1 MVSKNKNLKMLKRLF
16 PITLLTFIATVVFAQ
31 NPQPAGIATSNSSNQ
46 PEGILACAPGTG
58 NEAGTISLGA
68 FNGSS
73 NDVDFDTMYLCFN
86 DQILIDHD
94 AGTEDFSGD
103 PITSSP
109 SGIGYAVYDC
119 PPSPA
124 FNGELATIQTDP
136 CLTNNPP
143 PTGGAVLPYIAT
155 PPNTT
160 GDIIFDNDG
169 GIQTFFAAGAPVL
182 KWFAPITYDSLSID
196 AGTGIGSANYE
207 GLPSGPCVDVNEQEA
222 FAVVYLNE
230 ITAINQQTS
239 GTLGGNPNVSNCIGT
254 FEVDGGLPEFDTNES
269 YNISI
274 TLASDPSVTGSLV
287 SVVNG
292 LAKFQIFEPGLYDIS
307 ITDGK
312 ACPASFQMDM
322 SGCTALGTNI
332 DNVTALPA
340 STVCVPF
347 YAQDFTDIFSFQYT
361 IHWDPTILSFA
372 NANFVNPDLNNYD
385 LNFNTVGTDALTASF
400 FYFTG
405 VSLTVPDGDPLFEIC
420 FNVLGPVGSM
430 SPITIDGD
438 PTIIDVYNGN
448 NVYLGFVSNAG
459 SVTIVNQAIFDITIT
474 PNDVSCNGLSD
485 GSIDFTVNTPS
496 NGTAPYNIGYS
507 EVGNPGNNG
516 SITGVNDGEMVT
528 QPGLPAGTYAITI
541 GDSSIPPVVDLD
553 TIIIDEPPILGAS
566 ISVSQPIL
574 CFGDTN
580 GSFTAD
586 VIVGGVIL
594 PNPGPEYTFLW
605 TPGNI
610 TTQTI
615 SSVDPA
621 LGTYAVTITDGNMCT
636 AVASTTPS
644 QPAEL
649 TASIIVTD
657 AACSGID
664 DGQIEATGM
673 GGVVVGDYTYA
684 WSTTPVQTTQIA
696 TNLGIGTYTV
706 TITDDNMC
714 TATATGTVSAAT
726 IIFANSVVQDVQCNG
741 ADDGAIFHAPSV
753 IGTNNGGYTYQWSPN
768 VSTMSSAS
776 PLAPGTYTTTIT
788 DALGCNIDTTIT
800 ISEPDALMIDGM
812 VNTTDE
818 TCAVGGNDGTASVN
832 VIGGTPFPDGS
843 YTYTWTCCVGVDA
856 NSVNN
861 IPQGNYVV
869 TIEDA
874 NGCETFA
881 PFTINPPTPPMI
893 VSFDSIP
900 VPCPNSTTG
909 ELTVNAIEGN
919 TAITGYTWTFPNGTN
934 ANGQTISNLGP
945 GTYTVTVTAAD
956 GCIAIDSATLFAP
969 EQLVLVQPLPTNP
982 SCFGLEDGTAAVE
995 MSGGT
1000 MPYNYQWSA
1009 NANNSM
1015 NAVVPGIGSGTYTV
1029 TITDANFCDQV
1040 VTEVILEDP
1049 DSISIE
1055 FPFANITPVSCFDQV
1070 AADCDGGALA
1080 LASGGGS
1087 GTNIYTFVWSS
1098 GEIETDINSTATQL
1112 CQGIQSV
1119 TVTDANNC
1127 FAIAEVNI
1135 LAPPPLGIDPTLN
1148 EPSCFGASDGSITA
1162 NGSGGTPAYTFDWG
1176 NGNTDVTLANIPAG
1190 DYPVTVTD
1198 MNGCEFDTIVTL
1210 GEPELLVAFIDSTEN
1225 VTCSGDADGFIQVG
1239 FTGGN
1244 GDPMTYTWSGGL
1256 TSTTNTVS
1264 DLAPGNYT
1272 VTVEDANGC
1281 SAEVSQVIT
1290 EPIPVFG
1297 FIPTPE
1303 EPICN
1308 GDQTLLT
1315 VETAGGGVGGPYT
1328 FSIDGGPAQNIGTAI
1343 SVFAGDHV
1351 VEISDGNGCTYTEDI
1366 FINQPPPIII
1376 NLGPDVEI
1384 QLGESLQLNAI
1395 LSGSNVPIDSIIWT
1409 PMIFDSTSCMNCLN
1423 PTVSPIDDQIYTIE
1437 IFDINGCN
1445 GSDDIL
1451 VEVDKN
1457 RNVYIPNVFTPNGD
1471 GYNDEFQVFSG
1482 PGVTQINSMQIF
1494 DRWGELVFQR
1504 NNLSPSAFPDIAN
1517 GWDGRFRGKIMN
1529 PGVFVYLIEVTFDD
1543 GVTLLYRGDLTL
1555 LH

>member
-1 MVSKNKNLKMLKRLF
+1 MVSKNNNLKMLKRLF
-16 PITLLTFIATVVFAQ
+16 PISLLTLMATVVFAQ
-31 NPQPAGIATSNSSNQ
+31 NPRPAGVVTTNSSNL
-46 PEGILACAPGTG
+46 PESILACAPGAG
-58 NEAGTISLGA
+58 NEAGTISLGT
-68 FNGSS
+68 FVGSS

-103 PITSSP
+103 PIPGSP
-109 SGIGYAVYDC
+109 AGIGYAVYDC
-119 PPSPA
+119 PPTA
-124 FNGELATIQTDP
+124 VFNGELAIIQTDP
-136 CLTNNPP
+136 CITSNPP

-169 GIQTFFAAGAPVL
+169 GIQNFFNAGAPVL
-182 KWFAPITYDSLSID
+182 KWFAPITYDSLSVT
-196 AGTGIGSANYE
+196 GGIGFAHYE

-230 ITAINQQTS
+230 ITATNLQTS
-239 GTLGGNPNVSNCIGT
+239 GTLGGSPAISNCVGT
-254 FEVDGGLPEFDTNES
+254 FEISGGLPEFDSNES

-274 TLASDPSVTGSLV
+274 TLNSNPAVTGTLV
-287 SVVNG
+287 GVTSGV
-292 LAKFQIFEPGLYDIS
+292 AKFRITEPGLYDITIS
-307 ITDGK
+307 DGK

-322 SGCTALGTNI
+322 AGCVALGTEI
-332 DNVTALPA
+332 PDVTATPA

-347 YAQDFTDIFSFQYT
+347 YAENFNDIFSFQYS

-372 NANFVNPDLNNYD
+372 SINYVNSDLNNID
-385 LNFNTVGTDALTASF
+385 LNFAAVSADALTASF
-400 FYFTG
+400 FYLSAGAT
-405 VSLTVPDGDPLFEIC
+405 SLTVPDGDALFEVC
-420 FNVLGPVGSM
+420 FNVLGPVGSS

-438 PTIIDVYNGN
+438 PTIIDVYNGSD
-448 NVYLGFVSNAG
+448 VYLGFVPNAG
-459 SVTIVNQAIFDITIT
+459 SVTIVSQAIFDIDIT

-485 GSIDFTVNTPS
+485 GSFDVTINTPS
-496 NGTAPYNIGYS
+496 NGTAPFDIAYLEI
-507 EVGNPGNNG
+507 GNPGNNG
-516 SITGVNDGEMVT
+516 SITGVNEGQMVS
-528 QPGLPAGTYAITI
+528 QPGLPAGTYALTIT
-541 GDSSIPPVVDLD
+541 DSSVPAVVDLD

-586 VIVGGVIL
+586 VIVGGVVVN
-594 PNPGPEYTFLW
+594 NPGPEYTFSW

-615 SSVDPA
+615 TNVDPS

-649 TASIIVTD
+649 TVGVTVTD

-664 DGQIEATGM
+664 NGQIEANGI
-673 GGVVVGDYTYA
+673 GGVIAGNYTYA

-726 IIFANSVVQDVQCNG
+726 IIYASSVVSDVNCNG
-741 ADDGAIFHAPSV
+741 ADDGAIFHVPSV

-788 DALGCNIDTTIT
+788 DALGCNIDTTIV
-800 ISEPDALMIDGM
+800 ISEPDPLVIDGM

-818 TCAVGGNDGTASVN
+818 TCAIGGNDGTASVN
-832 VIGGTPFPDGS
+832 IIGGTPFPDGS
-843 YTYTWTCCVGVDA
+843 YNYIWTCCAGINA
-856 NSVNN
+856 NSVDN
-861 IPQGNYVV
+861 IPSGNYVV
-869 TIEDA
+869 NIEDA
-874 NGCETFA
+874 NGCEVFS
-881 PFTINPPTPPMI
+881 PFTINPPTPPTI
-893 VSFDSIP
+893 VSFDS
-900 VPCPNSTTG
+900 VSVDCPNDTDG
-909 ELTVNAIEGN
+909 ELTVNATPGN
-919 TAITGYTWTFPNGTN
+919 APILNYIWTFPNGSN
-934 ANGQTISNLGP
+934 ANGQTITNLGP

-956 GCIAIDSATLFAP
+956 GCEVVDSATLFAP
-969 EQLVLVQPLPTNP
+969 EQLMLVQPLPTNP
-982 SCFGLEDGTAAVE
+982 NCYGENSGTAAVQ
-995 MSGGT
+995 MSGGSL
-1000 MPYNYQWSA
+1000 PYSYQWSA
-1009 NANNSM
+1009 NAGGST
-1015 NAVVPGIGSGTYTV
+1015 NAVVPALGAGTYTV
-1029 TITDANFCDQV
+1029 TVVDANMCDQV
-1040 VTEVILEDP
+1040 VTEVILENP
-1049 DSISIE
+1049 DSITIV
-1055 FPFANITPVSCFDQV
+1055 FPDIDITPVSCFNQV
-1070 AADCDGGALA
+1070 IDCDGGAMA
-1080 LASGGGS
+1080 LASGGNAPS
-1087 GTNIYTFVWSS
+1087 AIYTFSWSS
-1098 GEIETDINSTATQL
+1098 GEIEVDMSSTASQL

-1119 TVTDANNC
+1119 TVTDENNC
-1127 FAIAEVNI
+1127 SNIAEVDI
-1135 LAPPPLGIDPTLN
+1135 PAPPQLGLIPTLN

-1162 NGSGGTPAYTFDWG
+1162 NGTGGVPAYTFEWG
-1176 NGNTDVTLANIPAG
+1176 NGTTDITLANIPAG

-1198 MNGCEFDTIVTL
+1198 MNGCVFDTIVTL
-1210 GEPELLVAFIDSTEN
+1210 GEPEILIAIVDSTEN
-1225 VTCSGDADGFIQVG
+1225 VTCGGDADGFIRVS

-1244 GDPMTYTWSGGL
+1244 GDPMTYTWSGGI
-1256 TSTTNTVS
+1256 SSTNTATGLS
-1264 DLAPGNYT
+1264 PGTYT
-1272 VTVEDANGC
+1272 VTVADANGC
-1281 SAEVSQVIT
+1281 TAEVSQVIT

-1297 FIPTPE
+1297 FIPTPD

-1315 VETAGGGVGGPYT
+1315 VETAGGGTGAPYT

-1343 SVFAGDHV
+1343 NVFAGNHV

-1366 FINQPPPIII
+1366 FINEPPAVMV

-1384 QLGESLQLNAI
+1384 QLGESIQLNAI
-1395 LSGSNVPIDSIIWT
+1395 LSGSNVPIDSIVWT
-1409 PMIFDSTSCMNCLN
+1409 PMIFDSTSCTNCLN
-1423 PTVSPIDDQIYTIE
+1423 PTVSPLDDQLYIVE
-1437 IFDINGCN
+1437 VFDVNGCN
-1445 GSDDIL
+1445 GSDDIFI
-1451 VEVDKN
+1451 EVDKN

-1471 GYNDEFQVFSG
+1471 GFNDEFQVFSG
-1482 PGVTQINSMQIF
+1482 PGVTQINSMQIY
-1494 DRWGELVFQR
+1494 DRWGELVFER
-1504 NNLSPSAFPDIAN
+1504 NNLAPSAFPDIAN
-1517 GWDGRFRGKIMN
+1517 GWDGRFRGRIMN

-1543 GVTLLYRGDLTL
+1543 GVTLLFRGDLTL

>member
-1 MVSKNKNLKMLKRLF
+1 MVSKNNNLKMLKRLF
-16 PITLLTFIATVVFAQ
+16 PITLLTFMATVVFAQ
-31 NPQPAGIATSNSSNQ
+31 NPQPAGIATSDFSNQ
-46 PEGILACAPGTG
+46 PEGILACAPGAG

-68 FNGSS
+68 FIGSS
-73 NDVDFDTMYLCFN
+73 NDVDFDTMYLCWN

-94 AGTEDFSGD
+94 AGSEDFSGD

-119 PPSPA
+119 PPDVL

-136 CLTNNPP
+136 CVTSNPP

-160 GDIIFDNDG
+160 GDIIFDNQG
-169 GIQTFFAAGAPVL
+169 GIQGFFNGGAPVL
-182 KWFAPITYDSLSID
+182 KWFAPITYDSLSI
-196 AGTGIGSANYE
+196 TGGVGFANYE

-230 ITAINQQTS
+230 IVPSNIQTS
-239 GTLGGNPNVSNCIGT
+239 FPPTTGEPISDCFGAFDIT
-254 FEVDGGLPEFDTNES
+254 GGLPEFDPSES

-274 TLASDPSVTGSLV
+274 TLASNPSVTGTLV

-292 LAKFQIFEPGLYDIS
+292 LAKFKITEPGLYNIS

-312 ACPASFQMDM
+312 SCPANFDMDM
-322 SGCTALGTNI
+322 AGCTALGTNI
-332 DNVTALPA
+332 PDVTALPA

-347 YAQDFTDIFSFQYT
+347 SAQDFTDIFSFQYS
-361 IHWDPTILSFA
+361 IHWDPTILSYA
-372 NANFVNPDLNNYD
+372 NANFVNPDLNNID
-385 LNFNTVGTDALTASF
+385 LLFATVGTDALTTSF
-400 FYFTG
+400 FYLSG
-405 VSLTVPDGDPLFEIC
+405 GAASLTVPDGDILFEIC
-420 FNVLGPVGSM
+420 FNVLGPIGST

-438 PTIIDVYNGN
+438 PTIIDVYNGS
-448 NVYLGFVSNAG
+448 NVYLGFVPNAG
-459 SVTIVNQAIFDITIT
+459 SVTVVNQALFDITIT

-485 GSIDFTVNTPS
+485 GSIDFTVNIPS
-496 NGTAPYNIGYS
+496 NGTAPYDIGYS
-507 EVGNPGNNG
+507 QVGNPTNNG
-516 SITGVNDGEMVT
+516 AITGINEGEMVS
-528 QPGLPAGTYAITI
+528 QPGLPAGTYALTIT
-541 GDSSIPPVVDLD
+541 DSSVPAVVDLD
-553 TIIIDEPPILGAS
+553 TILIEEPPILGAS

-586 VIVGGVIL
+586 VIVGGVIVN
-594 PNPGPEYTFLW
+594 NPGPEYTFLW
-605 TPGNI
+605 TPGNV

-615 SSVDPA
+615 PNVDPA

-644 QPAEL
+644 QPSEL
-649 TASIIVTD
+649 TVDVMVTD

-664 DGQIEATGM
+664 NGEIEATGM
-673 GGVVVGDYTYA
+673 GGVTGTGTYTYA
-684 WSTTPVQTTQIA
+684 WSTTPTQTTQIA

-726 IIFANSVVQDVQCNG
+726 IIFANSVVQDVNCNG
-741 ADDGAIFHAPSV
+741 ANDGAIFHAPSV

-800 ISEPDALMIDGM
+800 ISEPDALLIDGI

-818 TCAVGGNDGTASVN
+818 TCAIGGNDGTASVN
-832 VIGGTPFPDGS
+832 VIGGTPFPNGS

-861 IPQGNYVV
+861 VPSGAYVV

-874 NGCETFA
+874 NGCQTFS
-881 PFTINPPTPPMI
+881 PFTINPPTPPTI
-893 VSFDSIP
+893 VSFDSIS
-900 VPCPNSTTG
+900 VDCPTDTNG
-909 ELTVNAIEGN
+909 ELTVNATDGN
-919 TAITGYTWTFPNGTN
+919 TPITDYSWTFPNGSIV
-934 ANGQTISNLGP
+934 NGQTISNLGP
-945 GTYTVTVTAAD
+945 GTYTVTVTSAD
-956 GCIAIDSATLFAP
+956 GCEAIDSAFLYAP
-969 EQLVLVQPLPTNP
+969 EQLMLVQPLPTNP
-982 SCFGLEDGTAAVE
+982 NCYGESTGTAAVQ

-1000 MPYNYQWSA
+1000 TPYVYQWST
-1009 NANNSM
+1009 NAGNST
-1015 NAVVPGIGSGTYTV
+1015 NSAVPALPSGTYTV
-1029 TITDANFCDQV
+1029 TITDANMCDQI

-1049 DSISIE
+1049 DSITIV
-1055 FPFANITPVSCFDQV
+1055 FTDITPVSCFDQV
-1070 AADCDGGALA
+1070 VDCDGGATA
-1080 LASGGGS
+1080 LASGGNAPS
-1087 GTNIYTFVWSS
+1087 AIYTFSWSS
-1098 GEIETDINSTATQL
+1098 GELEVDMSSTATEL
-1112 CQGIQSV
+1112 CQGLQ
-1119 TVTDANNC
+1119 TVNVQDENGC
-1127 FAIAEVNI
+1127 FNSATVDIP
-1135 LAPPPLGIDPTLN
+1135 APPQLGLNPTLN

-1162 NGSGGTPAYTFDWG
+1162 NGTGGVPAYTFEWG
-1176 NGNTDVTLANIPAG
+1176 NGTTDITLANIPAG

-1198 MNGCEFDTIVTL
+1198 MNGCEFETMVTL
-1210 GEPELLVAFIDSTEN
+1210 GEPEVLVAVLDSTEN
-1225 VTCSGDADGFIQVG
+1225 VTCGGDADGYIQVD

-1244 GDPMTYTWSGGL
+1244 GDPMTYTWSGGV
-1256 TSTTNTVS
+1256 STTNIAS
-1264 DLAPGNYT
+1264 GLSPGVYT
-1272 VTVEDANGC
+1272 VTISDVNGC
-1281 SAEVSQVIT
+1281 SDEVSYNVT

-1297 FIPTPE
+1297 FIPTPL

-1315 VETAGGGVGGPYT
+1315 VETAGGGTGAPYT
-1328 FSIDGGPAQNIGTAI
+1328 FSVDGGPAQNIGTAI
-1343 SVFAGDHV
+1343 NVFAGDHV
-1351 VEISDGNGCTYTEDI
+1351 VEISDGNGCTYTENI
-1366 FINQPPPIII
+1366 FINEPPAIIV

-1409 PMIFDSTSCMNCLN
+1409 PAIFDSTSCLNCLN
-1423 PTVSPIDDQIYTIE
+1423 PVVSPLDDQTYSVE

-1445 GSDDIL
+1445 GSDDIFI
-1451 VEVDKN
+1451 EVDKN
-1457 RNVYIPNVFTPNGD
+1457 RNVFIPNVFTPNGD
-1471 GYNDEFQVFSG
+1471 GFNDEFQVFSG
-1482 PGVTQINSMQIF
+1482 PGVTQINSMQVF
-1494 DRWGELVFQR
+1494 DRWGELVFER
-1504 NNLSPSAFPDIAN
+1504 NNLAPSAFPDVAN
-1517 GWDGRFRGKIMN
+1517 GWDGRFRGRIMN

-1543 GVTLLYRGDLTL
+1543 GITLLYRGDVTL
-1555 LH
+1555 LD

>member
-1 MVSKNKNLKMLKRLF
+1 MVSKNNNLKMLKRLF
-16 PITLLTFIATVVFAQ
+16 PITLLTFMATVAFAQ
-31 NPQPAGIATSNSSNQ
+31 NPRPIQVEKVVTDPNQ
-46 PEGILACAPGTG
+46 ESILACPPGMQ
-58 NEAGTISLGA
+58 NFAGTVSLGT
-68 FNGSS
+68 FTGSS
-73 NDVDFDTMYLCFN
+73 NDINLNTMYLCLG
-86 DQILIDHD
+86 DQVEIIHN
-94 AGTEDFSGD
+94 GDFDLSGD
-103 PITSSP
+103 PAPATP
-109 SGIGYAVYDC
+109 PGIGYAFYDC
-119 PPSPA
+119 AP
-124 FNGELATIQTDP
+124 TIDGPDLITITTTDA
-136 CLTNNPP
+136 CLYQNPTFGNPP
-143 PTGGAVLPYIAT
+143 IASIG
-155 PPNTT
+155 PNNIWVATSTVNMQDLDIVNT
-160 GDIIFDNDG
+160 GDLQDG
-169 GIQTFFAAGAPVL
+169 FNNGDPVQF
-182 KWFAPITYDSLSID
+182 WFSPITLDEFATQGYENS
-196 AGTGIGSANYE
+196 GS
-207 GLPSGPCVDVNEQEA
+207 CVNSNVNAA
-222 FAVVYLNE
+222 FSVVYLNE
-230 ITAINQQTS
+230 ITATNIQTS
-239 GTLGGNPNVSNCIGT
+239 FPPANGEPLSSCFGAFDIA
-254 FEVDGGLPEFDTNES
+254 GGLPEFDSNES

-274 TLASDPSVTGSLV
+274 TLNGNPTVTGTLV

-292 LAKFQIFEPGLYDIS
+292 LAKFKITEPGLYDIS
-307 ITDGK
+307 VTDGK
-312 ACPASFQMDM
+312 ACPANFQIDM
-322 SGCTALGTNI
+322 AGCVALRTNI
-332 DNVTALPA
+332 PDVTALPA

-347 YAQDFTDIFSFQYT
+347 FAQDFTDIFSFQYS

-372 NANFVNPDLNNYD
+372 NANFVNPDLNNID
-385 LNFNTVGTDALTASF
+385 LNFNTVGIDALTTSF
-400 FYFTG
+400 FYFSG
-405 VSLTVPDGDPLFEIC
+405 VSVTVPDGDPLFEIC

-438 PTIIDVYNGN
+438 PTIIDVYNGS
-448 NVYLGFVSNAG
+448 NVFLGFVPNAG
-459 SVTIVNQAIFDITIT
+459 SVTVVNQAIFNITIT
-474 PNDVSCNGLSD
+474 PNDVTCNGLSN
-485 GSIDFTVNTPS
+485 GSIDFTINVPS

-507 EVGNPGNNG
+507 EVGNPPNNG
-516 SITGVNDGEMVT
+516 AITGVNDGEMVS
-528 QPGLPAGTYAITI
+528 QPGLPAGTYALTI
-541 GDSSIPPVVDLD
+541 ADSSFPPVVDLD
-553 TIIIDEPPILGAS
+553 TIVIEEPPILGAS

-586 VIVGGVIL
+586 VIVGGVIVS
-594 PNPGPEYTFLW
+594 NPGPEYTFLW

-610 TTQTI
+610 TSQTI
-615 SSVDPA
+615 PNVNPA
-621 LGTYAVTITDGNMCT
+621 LGTYAVTITDGNGCE

-644 QPAEL
+644 QPSEL
-649 TASIIVTD
+649 TVGVTVTD

-664 DGQIEATGM
+664 NGEIEATGI
-673 GGVVVGDYTYA
+673 GGVSAGTYA
-684 WSTTPVQTTQIA
+684 YTWSTTPTQTTQIA

-714 TATATGTVSAAT
+714 EATATGTVSAAT
-726 IIFANSVVQDVQCNG
+726 IIFANSVVSDVQCNG

-753 IGTNNGGYTYQWSPN
+753 IGTNNGGYTYLWFPN

-800 ISEPDALMIDGM
+800 IAEPDALVIDGM

-832 VIGGTPFPDGS
+832 VTGGTPFPNGS

-861 IPQGNYVV
+861 VPQGNYIV

-874 NGCETFA
+874 NNCDISAT
-881 PFTINPPTPPMI
+881 FTINPPTPPMI
-893 VSFDSIP
+893 VSFDSIS
-900 VPCPNSTTG
+900 VDCPSDTNG
-909 ELTVNAIEGN
+909 ELTVNATEGN
-919 TAITGYTWTFPNGTN
+919 TPITGYSWTFPNGTN
-934 ANGQTISNLGP
+934 ANGQTISNLGS

-956 GCIAIDSATLFAP
+956 GCVAIDSAFLYAP

-982 SCFGLEDGTAAVE
+982 NCFGESSGTAAVQ

-1000 MPYNYQWSA
+1000 MPYIYQWSA
-1009 NANNSM
+1009 NAGNST
-1015 NAVVPGIGSGTYTV
+1015 NSAVPSLGAGTYTV
-1029 TITDANFCDQV
+1029 TVTDDNMCDQV
-1040 VTEVILEDP
+1040 VTEVILENP
-1049 DSISIE
+1049 DSITIV
-1055 FPFANITPVSCFDQV
+1055 FTDITPVSCFDQV
-1070 AADCDGGALA
+1070 VDCDGGATV
-1080 LASGGGS
+1080 LASGGNAPS
-1087 GTNIYTFVWSS
+1087 AIYTFSWSS
-1098 GEIETDINSTATQL
+1098 GEIEVAMSSMASEL
-1112 CQGIQSV
+1112 CQGLQTV
-1119 TVTDANNC
+1119 VVTDENNC
-1127 FAIAEVNI
+1127 FNVATVDIP
-1135 LAPPPLGIDPTLN
+1135 APPQLGLAPTLN

-1162 NGSGGTPAYTFDWG
+1162 NGTGGVPAYTFEWG
-1176 NGNTDVTLANIPAG
+1176 NGTTDITLANISAG

-1198 MNGCEFDTIVTL
+1198 MNGCEFETIVNL
-1210 GEPELLVAFIDSTEN
+1210 GEPEILIAFVDSTGN
-1225 VTCSGDADGFIQVG
+1225 VTCSGDSDGFIQVD

-1256 TSTTNTVS
+1256 NSTTNTVS
-1264 DLAPGNYT
+1264 GLAPGIYT
-1272 VTVEDANGC
+1272 VTIEDANGC

-1315 VETAGGGVGGPYT
+1315 VETAAGGVGGPYT

-1351 VEISDGNGCTYTEDI
+1351 VEISDGSGCTYTEDI
-1366 FINQPPPIII
+1366 FINQPPAILV

-1423 PTVSPIDDQIYTIE
+1423 PTISPLDDQLYTIE

-1445 GSDDIL
+1445 GSDDIF

-1482 PGVTQINSMQIF
+1482 PGVTQINSMQVF

-1504 NNLSPSAFPDIAN
+1504 NNLSPAAFPDVAN
-1517 GWDGRFRGKIMN
+1517 GWDGRFRGKTMN
-1529 PGVFVYLIEVTFDD
+1529 SGVFVYLIEVTFDD
-1543 GVTLLYRGDLTL
+1543 GITLLYRGDVTL
-1555 LH
+1555 LQ

>member
-1 MVSKNKNLKMLKRLF
+1 MVSKNNNLKMLKRLF
-16 PITLLTFIATVVFAQ
+16 PITLLTFMATVAFAQ
-31 NPQPAGIATSNSSNQ
+31 NPRPIQVEKVITDSNQ
-46 PEGILACAPGTG
+46 ESILACPPGMQ
-58 NEAGTISLGA
+58 NFAGTVDLGT
-68 FNGSS
+68 FTGSS
-73 NDVDFDTMYLCFN
+73 NDINLNTMYLCFG
-86 DQILIDHD
+86 DQVEIIHN
-94 AGTEDFSGD
+94 GDFDLSGD
-103 PITSSP
+103 PAPATP
-109 SGIGYAVYDC
+109 PGIGYAFYDC
-119 PPSPA
+119 APTVDGPDLITITTTDACLYQNPS
-124 FNGELATIQTDP
+124 FG
-136 CLTNNPP
+136 NPP
-143 PTGGAVLPYIAT
+143 VASIGPNNIWVGTSTVNMQDLDIVNSGALQ
-155 PPNTT
+155 
-160 GDIIFDNDG
+160 DG
-169 GIQTFFAAGAPVL
+169 FNNGNPIQF
-182 KWFAPITYDSLSID
+182 WFAPITLDEFATQGYENS
-196 AGTGIGSANYE
+196 GS
-207 GLPSGPCVDVNEQEA
+207 CVNSNINAA
-222 FAVVYLNE
+222 FSVVYLNE
-230 ITAINQQTS
+230 ITATNLQTS
-239 GTLGGNPNVSNCIGT
+239 FPPTTGEPISSCFGAFDIA
-254 FEVDGGLPEFDTNES
+254 GGLPEFDNNES

-274 TLASDPSVTGSLV
+274 TLNGNPTTAGTLV

-292 LAKFQIFEPGLYDIS
+292 LAKFKITEPGIYDIS

-312 ACPASFQMDM
+312 ACPANFQMDM
-322 SGCTALGTNI
+322 AGCTALGTDI

-347 YAQDFTDIFSFQYT
+347 YAQDFTDIFSFQYS

-372 NANFVNPDLNNYD
+372 NANFVNPDLNNVD
-385 LNFNTVGTDALTASF
+385 LNFNPVGTDALTASF
-400 FYFTG
+400 FYFSGTS
-405 VSLTVPDGDPLFEIC
+405 VTVADGDPLFEIC

-438 PTIIDVYNGN
+438 PTIIDVYNGSN
-448 NVYLGFVSNAG
+448 TYLGFVPNAG
-459 SVTIVNQAIFDITIT
+459 SVTVVTQAIFDITIT

-485 GSIDFTVNTPS
+485 GSIDFTVNVPS

-507 EVGNPGNNG
+507 EVGNPTNNG
-516 SITGVNDGEMVT
+516 SITGVNDGQMVS
-528 QPGLPAGTYAITI
+528 QPGLPAGTYALTI
-541 GDSSIPPVVDLD
+541 ADSSMPPVVDLD
-553 TIIIDEPPILGAS
+553 TIIVEEPPILGAS

-586 VIVGGVIL
+586 VIVGGVIVS
-594 PNPGPEYTFLW
+594 NPGPEYTFLW

-610 TTQTI
+610 ATQTI
-615 SSVDPA
+615 PNVNPA
-621 LGTYAVTITDGNMCT
+621 LGTYAVTITDGNGCE

-644 QPAEL
+644 QPSEL
-649 TASIIVTD
+649 TVGVMVTD

-664 DGQIEATGM
+664 NGEIEATGM
-673 GGVVVGDYTYA
+673 GGVSAGTYSYA
-684 WSTTPVQTTQIA
+684 WSTTPIQTTQIA

-714 TATATGTVSAAT
+714 EATATGTVSAAT

-768 VSTMSSAS
+768 VSTMSSGS

-800 ISEPDALMIDGM
+800 ISEPDALVIDGM

-832 VIGGTPFPDGS
+832 VIGGTPFPNGT
-843 YTYTWTCCVGVDA
+843 YTYNWTCCVGVDA

-861 IPQGNYVV
+861 VPQGNYVV

-881 PFTINPPTPPMI
+881 PFTINPPSPPTI

-900 VPCPNSTTG
+900 VPCPSSTTG
-909 ELTVNAIEGN
+909 ELTVNATEGN
-919 TAITGYTWTFPNGTN
+919 TPITGYSWTFPNGTN

-956 GCIAIDSATLFAP
+956 GCVAIDSATLFAP
-969 EQLVLVQPLPTNP
+969 EQLLLVQTLPTDP
-982 SCFGLEDGTAAVE
+982 SCFGLDDGTATVQ

-1000 MPYNYQWSA
+1000 MPYAYQWST
-1009 NANNSM
+1009 NAGSSTNS
-1015 NAVVPGIGSGTYTV
+1015 AVPNLLAGTYTV
-1029 TITDANFCDQV
+1029 TITDDNLCDQV

-1049 DSISIE
+1049 AEIDIDFTDSSG
-1055 FPFANITPVSCFDQV
+1055 VSCFGQV
-1070 AADCDGGALA
+1070 IDCDGSAMA
-1080 LASGGGS
+1080 LASGGGT

-1098 GEIETDINSTATQL
+1098 GEIETAMNSTATQL
-1112 CQGIQSV
+1112 CQGIQYV
-1119 TVTDANNC
+1119 TATDGNNC
-1127 FAIAEVNI
+1127 FAIDSVLI
-1135 LAPPPLGIDPTLN
+1135 SAPPPLGFDLPILNQPTCN
-1148 EPSCFGASDGSITA
+1148 GDSDGSITA
-1162 NGSGGTPAYTFDWG
+1162 NGDGGEPAYTFEWD
-1176 NGNTDVTLANIPAG
+1176 NGTTDITLANIPAG
-1190 DYPVTVTD
+1190 DYPITVTD
-1198 MNGCEFDTIVTL
+1198 MNGCLFDTIFTL
-1210 GEPELLVAFIDSTEN
+1210 DEPDILIAIVDSTEN
-1225 VTCSGDADGFIQVG
+1225 VTCSGDSDGFIQVD

-1256 TSTTNTVS
+1256 TSTTNSVS
-1264 DLAPGNYT
+1264 GLAPGTYT

-1366 FINQPPPIII
+1366 FINEPPAIIV

-1384 QLGESLQLNAI
+1384 QLGESIQLNAI

-1409 PMIFDSTSCMNCLN
+1409 PMIFDSTSCMNCLS
-1423 PTVSPIDDQIYTIE
+1423 PTVSPLDDQTYTVE

-1445 GSDDIL
+1445 GSDDIF

-1494 DRWGELVFQR
+1494 DRWGEVVFQR
-1504 NNLSPSAFPDIAN
+1504 NNLSPSAFPDVAN
-1517 GWDGRFRGKIMN
+1517 GWDGRFRGKVMN
-1529 PGVFVYLIEVTFDD
+1529 SGVFVYLIEVSFDD
-1543 GVTLLYRGDLTL
+1543 GITLLYRGDLTL

>member
-1 MVSKNKNLKMLKRLF
+1 MLKRLF
-16 PITLLTFIATVVFAQ
+16 PITLLTFMATVAFAQ
-31 NPQPAGIATSNSSNQ
+31 NPRPIQVEKVISDPNQ
-46 PEGILACAPGTG
+46 ESILACPPGMQ
-58 NEAGTISLGA
+58 NFAGTVSLGT
-68 FNGSS
+68 FTGSS
-73 NDVDFDTMYLCFN
+73 NDINLNTMYLCLG
-86 DQILIDHD
+86 DQVEIIHN
-94 AGTEDFSGD
+94 GDFDLSGD
-103 PITSSP
+103 PAPATTP
-109 SGIGYAVYDC
+109 GIGYAFYDC
-119 PPSPA
+119 APTVDGPD
-124 FNGELATIQTDP
+124 LITITTTDA
-136 CLTNNPP
+136 CLYQNPTFGNPP
-143 PTGGAVLPYIAT
+143 VANIGPNNIWVATSTVNMQDLDIENTGALQ
-155 PPNTT
+155 
-160 GDIIFDNDG
+160 DG
-169 GIQTFFAAGAPVL
+169 FNNGNPVQF
-182 KWFAPITYDSLSID
+182 WFSPITLDEFATQGYENS
-196 AGTGIGSANYE
+196 GS
-207 GLPSGPCVDVNEQEA
+207 CVNSNVNAA
-222 FAVVYLNE
+222 FSVVYLNE
-230 ITAINQQTS
+230 ITATNQQTS
-239 GTLGGNPNVSNCIGT
+239 GTFGAGSDLSNCIGT
-254 FEVDGGLPEFDTNES
+254 FELNGGLPEFDSNES

-274 TLASDPSVTGSLV
+274 TLNGNPSVTGSLI
-287 SVVNG
+287 SVING

-312 ACPASFQMDM
+312 ACPANFQMDM

-332 DNVTALPA
+332 ADVTALPA
-340 STVCVPF
+340 TTVCVPF
-347 YAQDFTDIFSFQYT
+347 FAQDFTDIFSFQYT

-372 NANFVNPDLNNYD
+372 NANFVNPDLNNLD
-385 LNFNTVGTDALTASF
+385 LNFNTVGADGLATSF
-400 FYFTG
+400 FYDFGSGAT
-405 VSLTVPDGDPLFEIC
+405 LTIPDGDPLFEIC

-448 NVYLGFVSNAG
+448 NVYLGFVSNTG

-485 GSIDFTVNTPS
+485 GSIDFTVNVPS

-507 EVGNPGNNG
+507 EVGNPTNNG

-528 QPGLPAGTYAITI
+528 QPGLPAGTYALTI
-541 GDSSIPPVVDLD
+541 ADSSVPPVVDLD
-553 TIIIDEPPILGAS
+553 TIVIDEPPILGAS

-586 VIVGGVIL
+586 VIVGGVIVS
-594 PNPGPEYTFLW
+594 NPGPEYTFLW

-610 TTQTI
+610 ATQTI
-615 SSVDPA
+615 SNVNPA

-644 QPAEL
+644 QPSEL
-649 TASIIVTD
+649 TVGVMVTD

-664 DGQIEATGM
+664 NGEIEATGM
-673 GGVVVGDYTYA
+673 GGVVAGDYTYA
-684 WSTTPVQTTQIA
+684 WSSTPTQTTQIA

-726 IIFANSVVQDVQCNG
+726 IIFANSVVSDVQCNG

-753 IGTNNGGYTYQWSPN
+753 IGVNNGGYTYQWSPN
-768 VSTMSSAS
+768 VSNISSAS

-800 ISEPDALMIDGM
+800 IAEPDALVIDGI

-832 VIGGTPFPDGS
+832 IIGGSPFPDGS
-843 YTYTWTCCVGVDA
+843 YTYTWTCCAGVDA

-861 IPQGNYVV
+861 VPQGNYIV

-874 NGCETFA
+874 NNCSVAA

-900 VPCPNSTTG
+900 VPCPSSTTG
-909 ELTVNAIEGN
+909 ELTVNAVEGN
-919 TAITGYTWTFPNGTN
+919 TPITGYAWTFPNGTN

-956 GCIAIDSATLFAP
+956 GCVAIDSATLFAP
-969 EQLVLVQPLPTNP
+969 EQLLLVQTLPTDP
-982 SCFGLEDGTAAVE
+982 SCFGLADGTATVQ

-1000 MPYNYQWSA
+1000 MPYAYQWST
-1009 NANNSM
+1009 NAGSSTNS
-1015 NAVVPGIGSGTYTV
+1015 AVPNLPSGTYTV
-1029 TITDANFCDQV
+1029 TITDDNLCDQV
-1040 VTEVILEDP
+1040 VTEVVLEDP
-1049 DSISIE
+1049 AEIDIVFTDSDG
-1055 FPFANITPVSCFDQV
+1055 VSCFGQTI
-1070 AADCDGGALA
+1070 DCDGTASA
-1080 LASGGGS
+1080 IASGGGAGS
-1087 GTNIYTFVWSS
+1087 NVYTYSWSS
-1098 GEIETDINSTATQL
+1098 GEIEADVSSTAVQL
-1112 CQGIQSV
+1112 CQGIQYV
-1119 TVTDANNC
+1119 TVSDGNNC
-1127 FAIAEVNI
+1127 FAIDSI
-1135 LAPPPLGIDPTLN
+1135 IISAPPPLGINPTLN
-1148 EPSCFGASDGSITA
+1148 EPTCFGESDGSITA
-1162 NGSGGTPAYTFDWG
+1162 NGTGGNPAYTFEWE
-1176 NGNTDVTLANIPAG
+1176 NGTTDITLANIPAG

-1198 MNGCEFDTIVTL
+1198 MNGCEFDTIVML

-1225 VTCSGDADGFIQVG
+1225 ITCSGDADGFIQVD

-1244 GDPMTYTWSGGL
+1244 GDPMTYSWSGGL

-1264 DLAPGNYT
+1264 SLAPGTYT
-1272 VTVEDANGC
+1272 VTVEDVNGC

-1366 FINQPPPIII
+1366 FINQPPPIIV

-1384 QLGESLQLNAI
+1384 QLGESIQLNAI

-1423 PTVSPIDDQIYTIE
+1423 PTVSPLDDQVYTVE

-1494 DRWGELVFQR
+1494 DRWGEVVFER
-1504 NNLSPSAFPDIAN
+1504 NNLSPSAFPDVAN

-1529 PGVFVYLIEVTFDD
+1529 PGVFIYLIEVTFDD
-1543 GVTLLYRGDLTL
+1543 GITLLYRGDLTL

>member
-1 MVSKNKNLKMLKRLF
+1 MVSKNNNLKMLKRLF
-16 PITLLTFIATVVFAQ
+16 PITLLTFMATVAFAQ
-31 NPQPAGIATSNSSNQ
+31 NPRPIQVEKVVTDPNQ
-46 PEGILACAPGTG
+46 ESILACPPGMQ
-58 NEAGTISLGA
+58 NFAGTVSLGT
-68 FNGSS
+68 FTGSS
-73 NDVDFDTMYLCFN
+73 NDINLNTMYLCLG
-86 DQILIDHD
+86 DQVEIIHN
-94 AGTEDFSGD
+94 GDFDLSGD
-103 PITSSP
+103 PAPATP
-109 SGIGYAVYDC
+109 PGIGYAFYDC
-119 PPSPA
+119 AP
-124 FNGELATIQTDP
+124 TIDGPDLITITTTDA
-136 CLTNNPP
+136 CLYQNPTFGNPP
-143 PTGGAVLPYIAT
+143 IASIG
-155 PPNTT
+155 PNNIWVATSTVNMQDLDIVNT
-160 GDIIFDNDG
+160 GDLQDG
-169 GIQTFFAAGAPVL
+169 FNNGDPVQF
-182 KWFAPITYDSLSID
+182 WFSPITLDEFATQGYENS
-196 AGTGIGSANYE
+196 GS
-207 GLPSGPCVDVNEQEA
+207 CVNSNVNAA
-222 FAVVYLNE
+222 FSVVYLNE
-230 ITAINQQTS
+230 ITATNIQTS
-239 GTLGGNPNVSNCIGT
+239 FPPANGEPLSSCFGAFDIA
-254 FEVDGGLPEFDTNES
+254 GGLPEFDSNES

-274 TLASDPSVTGSLV
+274 TLNGNPTVTGTLV

-292 LAKFQIFEPGLYDIS
+292 LAKFKITEPGLYDIS
-307 ITDGK
+307 VTDGK
-312 ACPASFQMDM
+312 ACPANFQIDM
-322 SGCTALGTNI
+322 AGCVALRTNI
-332 DNVTALPA
+332 PDVTALPA

-347 YAQDFTDIFSFQYT
+347 FAQDFTDIFSFQYS

-372 NANFVNPDLNNYD
+372 NANFVNPDLNNID
-385 LNFNTVGTDALTASF
+385 LNFNTVGIDALTTSF
-400 FYFTG
+400 FYFSG
-405 VSLTVPDGDPLFEIC
+405 VSVTVPDGDPLFEIC

-438 PTIIDVYNGN
+438 PTIIDVYNGS
-448 NVYLGFVSNAG
+448 NVFLGFVPNAG
-459 SVTIVNQAIFDITIT
+459 SVTVVNQAIFNITIT
-474 PNDVSCNGLSD
+474 PNDVTCNGLSN
-485 GSIDFTVNTPS
+485 GSIDFTINVPS

-507 EVGNPGNNG
+507 EVGNPPNNG
-516 SITGVNDGEMVT
+516 AITGVNDGEMVS
-528 QPGLPAGTYAITI
+528 QPGLPAGTYALTI
-541 GDSSIPPVVDLD
+541 ADSSFPPVVDLD
-553 TIIIDEPPILGAS
+553 TIVIEEPPILGAS

-586 VIVGGVIL
+586 VIVGGVIVS
-594 PNPGPEYTFLW
+594 NPGPEYTFLW

-610 TTQTI
+610 TSQTI
-615 SSVDPA
+615 PNVNPA
-621 LGTYAVTITDGNMCT
+621 LGTYAVTITDGNGCE

-644 QPAEL
+644 QPSEL
-649 TASIIVTD
+649 TVGVTVTD

-664 DGQIEATGM
+664 NGEIEATGI
-673 GGVVVGDYTYA
+673 GGVSAGTYA
-684 WSTTPVQTTQIA
+684 YTWSTTPTQTTQIA

-714 TATATGTVSAAT
+714 EATATGTVSAAT
-726 IIFANSVVQDVQCNG
+726 IIFANSVVSDVQCNG

-753 IGTNNGGYTYQWSPN
+753 IGTNNGGYTYLWFPN

-800 ISEPDALMIDGM
+800 IAEPDALVIDGM

-832 VIGGTPFPDGS
+832 VTGGTPFPNGS

-861 IPQGNYVV
+861 VPQGNYIV

-874 NGCETFA
+874 NNCDISAT
-881 PFTINPPTPPMI
+881 FTINPPTPPMI
-893 VSFDSIP
+893 VSFDSIS
-900 VPCPNSTTG
+900 VDCPSDTNG
-909 ELTVNAIEGN
+909 ELTVNATEGN
-919 TAITGYTWTFPNGTN
+919 TPITGYSWTFPNGTN
-934 ANGQTISNLGP
+934 ANGQTISNLGS

-956 GCIAIDSATLFAP
+956 GCVAIDSAFLYAP

-982 SCFGLEDGTAAVE
+982 NCFGESSGTAAVQ

-1000 MPYNYQWSA
+1000 MPYIYQWSA
-1009 NANNSM
+1009 NAGNST
-1015 NAVVPGIGSGTYTV
+1015 NSAVPSLGAGTYTV
-1029 TITDANFCDQV
+1029 TVTDDNMCDQV
-1040 VTEVILEDP
+1040 VTEVILENP
-1049 DSISIE
+1049 DSITIV
-1055 FPFANITPVSCFDQV
+1055 FTDITPVSCFDQV
-1070 AADCDGGALA
+1070 VDCDGGATV
-1080 LASGGGS
+1080 LASGGNVPS
-1087 GTNIYTFVWSS
+1087 AIYTFSWSS
-1098 GEIETDINSTATQL
+1098 GEIEVAMSSMASEL
-1112 CQGIQSV
+1112 CQGLQTV
-1119 TVTDANNC
+1119 VVTDENNC
-1127 FAIAEVNI
+1127 FNVATVDIP
-1135 LAPPPLGIDPTLN
+1135 APPQLGLAPTLN

-1162 NGSGGTPAYTFDWG
+1162 NGTGGVPAYTFEWG
-1176 NGNTDVTLANIPAG
+1176 NGTTDITLANISAG

-1198 MNGCEFDTIVTL
+1198 MNGCEFETIVNL
-1210 GEPELLVAFIDSTEN
+1210 GEPEILIAFVDSTGN
-1225 VTCSGDADGFIQVG
+1225 VTCSGDSDGFIQVD

-1256 TSTTNTVS
+1256 NSTTNTVS
-1264 DLAPGNYT
+1264 GLAPGIYT
-1272 VTVEDANGC
+1272 VTIEDANGC

-1315 VETAGGGVGGPYT
+1315 VETAAGGVGGPYT

-1351 VEISDGNGCTYTEDI
+1351 VEISDGSGCTYTEDI
-1366 FINQPPPIII
+1366 FINQPPAILV

-1423 PTVSPIDDQIYTIE
+1423 PTISPLDDQLYTIE

-1445 GSDDIL
+1445 GSDDIF

-1482 PGVTQINSMQIF
+1482 PGVTQINSMQVF

-1504 NNLSPSAFPDIAN
+1504 NNLSPAAFPDVAN
-1517 GWDGRFRGKIMN
+1517 GWDGRFRGKTMN
-1529 PGVFVYLIEVTFDD
+1529 SGVFVYLIEVTFDD
-1543 GVTLLYRGDLTL
+1543 GITLLYRGDVTL
-1555 LH
+1555 LQ